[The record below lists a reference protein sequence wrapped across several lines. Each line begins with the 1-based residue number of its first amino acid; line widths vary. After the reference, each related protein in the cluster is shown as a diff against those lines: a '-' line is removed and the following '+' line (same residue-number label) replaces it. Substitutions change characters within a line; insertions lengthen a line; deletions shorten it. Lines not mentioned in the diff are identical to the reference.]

1 MKLSNMIRQTA
12 SDTADFYT
20 KVAAHIEHLESTIE
34 SLESKIVEQAKL
46 LNADVDDHK

>member
-20 KVAAHIEHLESTIE
+20 KVAEHIEYLETTIA